1 MGGEAGTRLSAGW
14 PRDTDC
20 VTAVGLPLALALGQ
34 LWEGVY
40 CCHNNSWQLPTE
52 PAPCWAAGGGGRGGG
67 QGRQWA
73 EPAVGRVERWL
84 WGDWRGPGVPSG
96 CWGWELCL
104 LGLGFAWGG
113 GLLHLLVQ
121 TQGVWLVSALE
132 RGCPRDT

>member
-1 MGGEAGTRLSAGW
+1 MGGGAGTRLSAGW

-20 VTAVGLPLALALGQ
+20 VMAMGLPLALALGQ

-52 PAPCWAAGGGGRGGG
+52 PAPCWAAGVGTGT
-67 QGRQWA
+67 
-73 EPAVGRVERWL
+73 PVGRACSGEGGEVALGRL
-84 WGDWRGPGVPSG
+84 AGPWGALGV
-96 CWGWELCL
+96 
-104 LGLGFAWGG
+104 LGLGAVLAGARICMGGKG

-132 RGCPRDT
+132 RGFPRDT